1 MKTIAILLAA
11 AAAIIAG
18 CSRVGIKGDG
28 VIKTE
33 SRSLS
38 DFSTLEVNGAYKITW
53 TPGKPALTIS
63 TDQNL
68 LPLIKT
74 TVNGNTLQ
82 INQEQNLRPTKGITI
97 VLSSASLSDIKV
109 TGAVMLT
116 AEHLSG
122 QALKLECEGASQ
134 IRVAGSVTNLE
145 ANLTG
150 ASKLDADSLQTQTA
164 TLSLEG
170 ASYGNINVTETLNA
184 SISGAGMLTYSG
196 NPKSVSKDVSGA
208 GSIRPAR

>member
-1 MKTIAILLAA
+1 MRTIAILLV

-18 CSRVGIKGDG
+18 CSRTGIKGDG

-33 SRSLS
+33 SRPLS
-38 DFSTLEVNGAYKITW
+38 DFSELAVEGAYKITW
-53 TPGKPALTIS
+53 TTGKPALTIS

-68 LPLIKT
+68 LPLIKA
-74 TVNGNTLQ
+74 TVSGNTLQ
-82 INQEQNLRPTKGITI
+82 IHQEENLRPTKGITI
-97 VLSSASLSDIKV
+97 VLSSPSLSDIKV

-116 AEHLSG
+116 AEKLSG

-164 TLSLEG
+164 TLSLDG
-170 ASYGNINVTETLNA
+170 ASYGNITVTETLSA

-196 NPKSVSKDVSGA
+196 NPKSVEKNVSGA

>member
-1 MKTIAILLAA
+1 MLLV
-11 AAAIIAG
+11 AAAISVG
-18 CSRVGIKGDG
+18 CSRLGIKGDG
-28 VIKTE
+28 VIKSE
-33 SRSLS
+33 SRPVSE
-38 DFSTLEVNGAYKITW
+38 FSALEVEGAYKVKW
-53 TPGKPALTIS
+53 TKGKPGLTIS

-74 TVNGNTLQ
+74 VVSGNTLQ
-82 INQEQNLRPTKGITI
+82 IHREENLRPTKDITI
-97 VLSSASLSDIKV
+97 VVSSGSLADIKV

-116 AEHLSG
+116 AEQLSG

-134 IRVAGSVTNLE
+134 ISVAGSVTNLE

-150 ASKLDADSLQTQTA
+150 ASKLEAESLRTQTA

-170 ASYGNINVTETLNA
+170 ASYGDITVTETLNA
-184 SISGAGMLTYSG
+184 SISGAGVLTYAG
-196 NPKSVSKDVSGA
+196 NPKSVEKNVSGA